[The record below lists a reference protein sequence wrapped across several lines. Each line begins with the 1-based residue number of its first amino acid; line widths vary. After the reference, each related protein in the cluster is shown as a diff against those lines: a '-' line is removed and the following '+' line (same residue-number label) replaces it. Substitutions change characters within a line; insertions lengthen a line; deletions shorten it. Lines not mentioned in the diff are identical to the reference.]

1 MAARRWIRWTYR
13 GLIGLTALA
22 AVAIAG
28 GYLWLRGSLPMT
40 EGRIAAAGLKAP
52 VELLRDA
59 DGIVTIRAQSL
70 RDAYFAVGYA
80 HAQDRL
86 WQMDFMRRSAA
97 GRLSEVVGPAT
108 LWLDRL
114 MRGLGLYRVA
124 EANVQNLGPEAKAA
138 LEAYAAGVNAF
149 LAAPGGP
156 WPPEYYLLRYRP
168 EPWRPADSMVWGRL
182 MALQL
187 SGNWRDEI
195 RRSRLARDLTE
206 DQIAFLWPAYP
217 TDGPIST
224 GGLLGPHG
232 EAPPRR
238 LSEIL
243 PWRWMPKS
251 ASNSWVLSGERT
263 ASGMPILA
271 NDPHLALRSP
281 GTWYLVRIETPDRI
295 LAGATAPGVPFVI
308 VGHNGRVAWGFTTT
322 ESDTQDLFIERL
334 SGAEGRSYETPDGP
348 RPFEV
353 RTETI
358 EVRGEAPVV
367 LTVRATRHGPVL
379 SDFLPEAAQVAGAGE
394 VVALAWPALEPDD
407 GAGDAFVAMAR
418 ARDGADFVSALRRFH
433 SPQQNIVYADS
444 GGAIGLI
451 APARVPLRRKG
462 DGRRPVPGWT
472 GAYDWSGFIPFEELP
487 RSVNPPRGRIVA
499 ANNRLVPDDYPH
511 LISADW
517 GYPHRAARIEEMLDA
532 AAPRSGLEQHLAFQL
547 DNLSSGARELLPL
560 LLAAEPKG
568 EPARQAHG
576 LLQAWD
582 HLMDRSRP
590 EPLIFYA
597 WIGELNQRLL
607 GDELGDHYAEFARVD
622 MRLIKRVLS
631 EGTNWCDDVRTTA
644 TESCDEQLSAA
655 LEAALAD
662 LAESFGA
669 DLTDWRW
676 GAAHTADF
684 PHPVISRL
692 PVLDKLFGFALE
704 TDGGNTTVNRG
715 AVGFTGN
722 PHIRFNNVHG
732 AGYRAVYDLADL
744 DNSRF
749 MIAIGQSG
757 NPLSPHYGDLAERW
771 RDGDYVKLD
780 GKATAQRL
788 LLTPPTVDAKD

>member
-195 RRSRLARDLTE
+195 RRARLARDLTE
-206 DQIAFLWPAYP
+206 DQIAFLWPEYP

-224 GGLLGPHG
+224 GGLLGPQPSDRA
-232 EAPPRR
+232 EETPTR

-243 PWRWMPKS
+243 PWQWMPKS

-271 NDPHLALRSP
+271 NDPHLSLRSP
-281 GTWYLVRIETPDRI
+281 GTWYLVRIETPDQA

-334 SGAEGRSYETPDGP
+334 SGPGAGSYDTPQGP

-353 RTETI
+353 RNEII
-358 EVRGEAPVV
+358 EVRGQAPET
-367 LTVRATRHGPVL
+367 LSIRSTRHGPVL
-379 SDFLPEAAQVAGAGE
+379 SDFLPEAAQIAGAGQ
-394 VVALAWPALEPDD
+394 VVALAWPALMPDD
-407 GAGDAFVAMAR
+407 AAGDAFVAMAR
-418 ARDGADFVSALRRFH
+418 ARNGAEVVSALRDFH

-444 GGAIGLI
+444 AGSIGLI

-472 GAYDWSGFIPFEELP
+472 GEYDWTGFIPYAELP
-487 RSVNPPRGRIVA
+487 QSVNPPRGRIVA
-499 ANNRLVPDDYPH
+499 ANNRLVPEDYPH

-532 AAPRSGLEQHLAFQL
+532 APPRAGLEENLAFQL
-547 DNLSSGARELLPL
+547 DNLSPGARELLPL
-560 LLAAEPKG
+560 LLAAQPKS
-568 EPARQAHG
+568 EPARQAHD
-576 LLQAWD
+576 LLLAWD
-582 HLMDRSRP
+582 YRMDRARP

-597 WIGELNQRLL
+597 WIGELNQLL
-607 GDELGDHYAEFARVD
+607 LSDELADHYPEFARVD

-631 EGTNWCDDVRTTA
+631 EGTTWCDDVGTPA
-644 TESCDEQLSAA
+644 KESCEEQISAS

-662 LAESFGA
+662 LAEGFGA
-669 DLTDWRW
+669 DLGSWRW

-684 PHPVISRL
+684 PHPVFSRV
-692 PVLDKLFGFALE
+692 PVLKQLFSFALE

-715 AVGFTGN
+715 AVGFAGN

-749 MIAIGQSG
+749 IISTGQSG
-757 NPLSPHYGDLAERW
+757 NPLSPLYGSLAERW
-771 RDGDYVKLD
+771 RDGDYLMLD
-780 GKATAQRL
+780 GKAPAQRL
-788 LLTPPTVDAKD
+788 LLTPAD